1 MVPPAARLATMGL
14 TGMAAAAVAATVL
27 GCGGLGLATAVAI
40 DSPSAPRMPGC
51 TTSGP
56 IVGLSAVQAQ
66 NARVVVSTASGRGGH
81 GAALIALMT
90 AMAESDLRIL
100 ANPND
105 PSGAGLPSQGTGY
118 DHDSLGLFQ
127 QRRNWGSAAQRM
139 SATESTTLFV
149 DALLTI
155 PNWAGQPPWRAAQL
169 VQKSAFDGRPTSAN
183 GYSAEVG
190 ENYLRQTDRAAG
202 VLAVVERDASRLD
215 CGASD
220 VMPRGDPASHGL
232 PEGYALPP
240 DTSQQAAIAVA
251 FALAQLGKPYLW
263 GGTGPDRFDCSGLT
277 QAAWQRA
284 GIPIGRTT
292 WDQLRDGAPT
302 IEAALAPGDLVL
314 IPGSQGS
321 LAAPGHMGMYLGHGL
336 VIHAPRTGDVVKV
349 TTLSA
354 FTTSGVSG
362 LRHIG

>member
-1 MVPPAARLATMGL
+1 
-14 TGMAAAAVAATVL
+14 
-27 GCGGLGLATAVAI
+27 
-40 DSPSAPRMPGC
+40 
-51 TTSGP
+51 
-56 IVGLSAVQAQ
+56 
-66 NARVVVSTASGRGGH
+66 
-81 GAALIALMT
+81 
-90 AMAESDLRIL
+90 
-100 ANPND
+100 
-105 PSGAGLPSQGTGY
+105 
-118 DHDSLGLFQ
+118 
-127 QRRNWGSAAQRM
+127 M

-149 DALLTI
+149 DALLRI

-190 ENYLRQTDRAAG
+190 ENYLRQADRAAAG
-202 VLAVVERDASRLD
+202 PGGRRTRRIDDWTAGRPTSWLV
-215 CGASD
+215 
-220 VMPRGDPASHGL
+220 GDPASHGL

-240 DTSQQAAIAVA
+240 GTSQQAATAVA

-349 TTLSA
+349 TTLRA
-354 FTTSGVSG
+354 FTSGGVSG